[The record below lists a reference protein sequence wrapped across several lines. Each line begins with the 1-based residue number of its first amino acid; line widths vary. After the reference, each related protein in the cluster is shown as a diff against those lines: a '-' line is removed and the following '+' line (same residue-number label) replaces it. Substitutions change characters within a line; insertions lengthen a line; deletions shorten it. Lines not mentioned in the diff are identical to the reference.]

1 MLFLWWQRAA
11 VASSNLIVG
20 TSNSLKKR
28 AKVFVMNL
36 NTEKTH
42 NKYYTRECI
51 SLFDGVESVVSVRFQ
66 VDTWLFGYDC
76 YRINV
81 AFC

>member
-1 MLFLWWQRAA
+1 MLFLWGQRVV
-11 VASSNLIVG
+11 VATSNLIVG

-36 NTEKTH
+36 NTEKKTH
-42 NKYYTRECI
+42 YKYYTRECI
-51 SLFDGVESVVSVRFQ
+51 SLFDGVASVVSVRFQ

-76 YRINV
+76 YRLI
-81 AFC
+81 

>member
-1 MLFLWWQRAA
+1 MLFLWRQHAV

-36 NTEKTH
+36 NTEKKKTH

-51 SLFDGVESVVSVRFQ
+51 SLFDGVASVVSVRFQ
-66 VDTWLFGYDC
+66 VDTCGYLVT
-76 YRINV
+76 IV
-81 AFC
+81 TV

>member
-1 MLFLWWQRAA
+1 
-11 VASSNLIVG
+11 
-20 TSNSLKKR
+20 
-28 AKVFVMNL
+28 MNL
-36 NTEKTH
+36 NTEKKRI

-76 YRINV
+76 
-81 AFC
+81 

>member
-1 MLFLWWQRAA
+1 
-11 VASSNLIVG
+11 
-20 TSNSLKKR
+20 
-28 AKVFVMNL
+28 MNL
-36 NTEKTH
+36 NTEKKH
-42 NKYYTRECI
+42 NKYYPRECI

-66 VDTWLFGYDC
+66 VDTCLFGYDC